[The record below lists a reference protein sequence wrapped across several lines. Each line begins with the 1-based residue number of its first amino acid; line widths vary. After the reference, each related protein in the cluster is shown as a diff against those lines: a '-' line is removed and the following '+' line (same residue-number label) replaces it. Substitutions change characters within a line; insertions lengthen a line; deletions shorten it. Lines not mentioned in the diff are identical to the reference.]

1 MEARRH
7 ASSFLASLP
16 SSWRSCD
23 VLLRNFATIW
33 GTQPASVLH
42 AVSPSSAPVLT
53 PSQHRHHSTTP
64 GPHDTTSQAHPGPD
78 SQAHR
83 SSRGHPATTAAP
95 QRAQSVVPRS
105 QQQHQRGSNIQ
116 ASSSSHTHHLQT
128 HRQPADGMSLQRSPR
143 WGVSAPQQITGRM
156 SASVSLQDLA
166 ANVTRHEHVM
176 NLFST
181 TAAITRLA
189 RLREEYQSLH
199 GQTVRPPRP
208 SPGLT
213 RLSPLPNPF
222 SVSSIEP
229 QQHPSAD
236 LSKLAPLPDAKTV
249 LQQQFDTDLNKLA
262 RRLVDLLEFCLGQDS
277 TGVPGKSGL
286 QSSQLPLLSQCL
298 WALSRLCGSY
308 PELKTLAAPLVHL
321 LHKPAFFYSFE
332 DHPPEV
338 GRAFTAGVVLGLN
351 AHNDRTLLVMN
362 WQRPTSQSMQIS
374 CTHRRDPTR
383 AVSKEPGSTL
393 NLAGACDIWSMLSIK
408 SL

>member
-1 MEARRH
+1 MEARRQ
-7 ASSFLASLP
+7 ASSFLAILP

-23 VLLRNFATIW
+23 VLLRSFATIC
-33 GTQPASVLH
+33 GTPPAPMLH
-42 AVSPSSAPVLT
+42 AASPSTAPLT
-53 PSQHRHHSTTP
+53 LELPSQYRHHSTTP
-64 GPHDTTSQAHPGPD
+64 GAHNTTSQARPGPD
-78 SQAHR
+78 VQAHSISR
-83 SSRGHPATTAAP
+83 SHPATTAAP
-95 QRAQSVVPRS
+95 QRAQRDQVPRS

-116 ASSSSHTHHLQT
+116 ASAPLHTHHLQT
-128 HRQPADGMSLQRSPR
+128 HRQPADGMTLQRSPR

-199 GQTVRPPRP
+199 GQTVRPPQQ

-213 RLSPLPNPF
+213 SLSPLPTPF
-222 SVSSIEP
+222 PISSTEP
-229 QQHPSAD
+229 QQQHSAD
-236 LSKLAPLPDAKTV
+236 LSKLAPPPDAKTV
-249 LQQQFDTDLNKLA
+249 RQQQFDTDLKQLA

-321 LHKPAFFYSFE
+321 LHKPALFYSFE

-338 GRAFTAGVVLGLN
+338 GRAYTAGVLLG
-351 AHNDRTLLVMN
+351 
-362 WQRPTSQSMQIS
+362 
-374 CTHRRDPTR
+374 
-383 AVSKEPGSTL
+383 
-393 NLAGACDIWSMLSIK
+393 
-408 SL
+408 